1 ARFVFFI
8 VMLPLVIFGF
18 LNNFIPFNASTLITR
33 KIKDRMLHSS
43 FHIVMGILFTFPLWY
58 LLVFLT
64 VLCFV
69 KWWIALIYFVSL
81 PISLVLYMQGKLYWI
96 KIYNRL
102 RRFRFIF
109 TGNYIFKESVNLRK
123 NIIGVLKEIVK

>member
-1 ARFVFFI
+1 
-8 VMLPLVIFGF
+8 
-18 LNNFIPFNASTLITR
+18 
-33 KIKDRMLHSS
+33 
-43 FHIVMGILFTFPLWY
+43 MGILFTFPLWY